1 MAQES
6 GQQVTIGSI
15 QQRKK
20 MTETKD
26 VFATLNPTYVG
37 SWCIGGNCFINVT
50 KKPTDVQIK
59 NTEEMFG
66 WKWKESE
73 K

>member
-1 MAQES
+1 MNNRVDLQEY
-6 GQQVTIGSI
+6 QIMKTP
-15 QQRKK
+15 
-20 MTETKD
+20 E
-26 VFATLNPTYVG
+26 YVG

-50 KKPTDVQIK
+50 KKPTDAQIK

-66 WKWKESE
+66 WEWVDIE